1 MGRVL
6 SDPRR
11 SVRAMALSREER
23 EEFLAEPHVGALS
36 VVERPDR
43 APLTVPIWYQYE
55 PGGELWIATGPDA
68 RKTRA
73 IRAAGHFGLMV
84 ERSAPTVRYVSVQG
98 PVVRIEPGSP
108 ERSLELARRY
118 IPAARVEEYLEFER
132 TQVGAQVIVHMRP
145 ESWLSSDL
153 GPEW

>member
-1 MGRVL
+1 MT
-6 SDPRR
+6 
-11 SVRAMALSREER
+11 LSREER

-36 VVERPDR
+36 VVEQPDQ

-55 PGGELWIATGPDA
+55 PGGEVWIATAPDA
-68 RKTRA
+68 RKTQA
-73 IRAAGHFGLMV
+73 IRRAGNFGLMV
-84 ERSAPTVRYVSVQG
+84 ERSAPTTRYVSVRG

-108 ERSLELARRY
+108 ELSRALAQRY

-132 TQVGAQVIVHMRP
+132 KHIGPQLIIYMRP
-145 ESWLSSDL
+145 ERWLSSDL